1 MLPDVGHGQDDVFG
15 EAAGPVD
22 ADTQRVRAEVFA
34 TRPAVAAVAARDVA
48 LTGDALAELLAS
60 DFTAGDGQD
69 RAAAVTYAK
78 QMLFAY
84 RALDLSV
91 SDVKINR
98 RGDSARATFR
108 LKLTGVPSNF
118 GGIGDLVPRQAC
130 YEFEISARVES
141 GDWKFVTASWKEGPS
156 S

>member
-1 MLPDVGHGQDDVFG
+1 MTRRVLPLLALTVSCLLLCACAQRDPVQQLIDD
-15 EAAGPVD
+15 
-22 ADTQRVRAEVFA
+22 
-34 TRPAVAAVAARDVA
+34 AVAAAEDRD
-48 LTGDALAELLAS
+48 GDALAELLAS
-60 DFTAGDGQD
+60 DFTAGDGSD

-84 RALDLSV
+84 RALDLSL
-91 SDVKINR
+91 SDVQINR

-118 GGIGDLVPRQAC
+118 GGIGDLVPRQAS